1 LLHDCK
7 FLEVEQLIFTDAR
20 RYCRHRAAPRAAR
33 QIRNILCGAENVGR
47 FPGHA
52 IGQNDSVP

>member
-1 LLHDCK
+1 MQED
-7 FLEVEQLIFTDAR
+7 IAGIG
-20 RYCRHRAAPRAAR
+20 AAPRAAR

-52 IGQNDSVP
+52 IGQNVSVP

>member
-1 LLHDCK
+1 MQEDIADIGQH
-7 FLEVEQLIFTDAR
+7 QG
-20 RYCRHRAAPRAAR
+20 RHGKYATV
-33 QIRNILCGAENVGR
+33 LCGAENVGR